1 MFDLEKLTAL
11 PPSKPSDLPWLL
23 EWFNAANQ
31 TTKLMMYFG
40 AKPGP
45 DIDQPAVLRNLTEYQ
60 DQYASA
66 TNFLIRIMAREG
78 SALFQFMDQLSP
90 EQRTPIREA
99 GVQKARA
106 GGAELIAASIGFVAD
121 ESMSGANARLMTAAM
136 SDTQDFWATFIL
148 PDDRMAIISL
158 LARATNMVTD
168 DRARKNLTAFAAT
181 LTAAK

>member
-1 MFDLEKLTAL
+1 
-11 PPSKPSDLPWLL
+11 
-23 EWFNAANQ
+23 
-31 TTKLMMYFG
+31 
-40 AKPGP
+40 
-45 DIDQPAVLRNLTEYQ
+45 
-60 DQYASA
+60 
-66 TNFLIRIMAREG
+66 
-78 SALFQFMDQLSP
+78 
-90 EQRTPIREA
+90 
-99 GVQKARA
+99 
-106 GGAELIAASIGFVAD
+106 LIAASIGFVAD